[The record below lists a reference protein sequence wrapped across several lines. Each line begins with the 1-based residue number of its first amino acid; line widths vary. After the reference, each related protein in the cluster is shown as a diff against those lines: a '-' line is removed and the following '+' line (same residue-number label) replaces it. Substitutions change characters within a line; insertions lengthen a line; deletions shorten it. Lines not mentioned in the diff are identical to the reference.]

1 MSKNTVGRIPA
12 MVKVNL
18 STSWHILA
26 SSALYNLQHHQTET
40 HFLKPK
46 GRIYY
51 GWVIVAGLMAVG
63 AVSTGMGG
71 VNLGLFIKP
80 MRDDLGIGTSIF
92 GWAQTAR
99 IIGFAA
105 SGWLIGRLIDKHGGR
120 LLLAGAGVIAGVA
133 MFALAN
139 VQEGW
144 QVILVFFVVGATGI
158 QGGGG
163 SLFMS
168 VPLSNWFMRQRGKAM
183 SVAFIGMP
191 IGIFIFAPLSQLLI
205 DEVGWR
211 DTWLILGGGAA
222 IIIVLVALLIMRR
235 RPEDMGLHIDGV
247 DPAQAAVAPA
257 SGARLPAFVDQ
268 VSWTRHEALR
278 SSTFWRLT
286 AIDGLRMLAMS
297 SVGIFRVP
305 FFIDDKGFDAH
316 IVAFSLSAE
325 AVFAVFV
332 SLPTGWAV
340 DRYQPRY
347 VAAIST
353 VCMIVGFLMT
363 MTAGSIFQVFAATSV
378 FGLGIAS
385 FIICQNSVWPAYFG
399 HANIGSIRGASTPL
413 MLVFSAI
420 GAPLTGMSRD
430 WTGSFVY
437 AWLIGVLC
445 LAIAVALLL
454 ITPRPVRQ
462 PEASHTEPAPTF
474 AS

>member
-1 MSKNTVGRIPA
+1 
-12 MVKVNL
+12 
-18 STSWHILA
+18 
-26 SSALYNLQHHQTET
+26 
-40 HFLKPK
+40 
-46 GRIYY
+46 
-51 GWVIVAGLMAVG
+51 MAVG

-80 MRDDLGIGTSIF
+80 MRDELDIGTSVF

-105 SGWLIGRLIDKHGGR
+105 SGWLIGRLIDKHGAR
-120 LLLAGAGVIAGVA
+120 LLLAFAGIVAGAA

-139 VQEGW
+139 VNEGW
-144 QVILVFFVVGATGI
+144 QIVLVFFVVGATGI

-191 IGIFIFAPLSQLLI
+191 VGIFIFAPLSQLLI

-222 IIIVLVALLIMRR
+222 IVIFLVAVLIVRR

-247 DPAQAAVAPA
+247 EPARTPIAPSLGGHA
-257 SGARLPAFVDQ
+257 IFSDGL
-268 VSWTRHEALR
+268 SWTRKEALR

-325 AVFAVFV
+325 AVFAVLV

-347 VAAIST
+347 VAAVST
-353 VCMIVGFLMT
+353 AMMIVGFLLT
-363 MTAGSIFQVFAATSV
+363 MTASSIFHVFAATSV

-399 HANIGSIRGASTPL
+399 HANIGAIRGASTPL
-413 MLVFSAI
+413 MLVFSAV

-437 AWLIGVLC
+437 AWLIGTFC
-445 LAIAVALLL
+445 LAIAFALLL
-454 ITPRPVRQ
+454 ITPRPARN
-462 PEASHTEPAPTF
+462 PEASRAEPAATF

>member
-1 MSKNTVGRIPA
+1 
-12 MVKVNL
+12 
-18 STSWHILA
+18 
-26 SSALYNLQHHQTET
+26 
-40 HFLKPK
+40 
-46 GRIYY
+46 
-51 GWVIVAGLMAVG
+51 
-63 AVSTGMGG
+63 MGG

-80 MRDDLGIGTSIF
+80 MRDELDIGTSVF

-105 SGWLIGRLIDKHGGR
+105 SGWLIGRLIDKHGAR
-120 LLLAGAGVIAGVA
+120 LLLAGAGVVAGAA

-144 QVILVFFVVGATGI
+144 QIVLVFLVVGATGI

-168 VPLSNWFMRQRGKAM
+168 VPLSNWFLRQRGKAM

-191 IGIFIFAPLSQLLI
+191 IGIFIFSPLSQLLI

-211 DTWLILGGGAA
+211 DTWLILGIGAA
-222 IIIVLVALLIMRR
+222 VVIVLVALLIVRR

-247 DPAQAAVAPA
+247 DPVAPLTA
-257 SGARLPAFVDQ
+257 ATGHRGSFNPAD
-268 VSWTRHEALR
+268 SWTRQEAIR

-305 FFIDDKGFDAH
+305 YFIDDKGFDAH

-325 AVFAVFV
+325 AVFAFFV

-347 VAAIST
+347 VAAVST
-353 VCMIVGFLMT
+353 ACMVVGFLMT
-363 MTAGSIFQVFAATSV
+363 MTASSIFQVFAATSV

-385 FIICQNSVWPAYFG
+385 FIICQNAVWPAYFG
-399 HANIGSIRGASTPL
+399 HANIGAIRGASTPL
-413 MLVFSAI
+413 MLVFSAV

-437 AWLIGVLC
+437 AWLIGTAC
-445 LAIAVALLL
+445 LLIAMALLL
-454 ITPRPVRQ
+454 FTPRPERKTD
-462 PEASHTEPAPTF
+462 AAHAEPAPTF

>member
-1 MSKNTVGRIPA
+1 M
-12 MVKVNL
+12 
-18 STSWHILA
+18 
-26 SSALYNLQHHQTET
+26 
-40 HFLKPK
+40 KPN
-46 GRIYY
+46 GGIYY

-63 AVSTGMGG
+63 AVSSGMGG

-80 MRDDLGIGTSIF
+80 MRDDLDIGTSVF

-105 SGWLIGRLIDKHGGR
+105 SGWLIGRLIDKHGAR
-120 LLLAGAGVIAGVA
+120 LLLAAAGLVAGAA
-133 MFALAN
+133 MIALAN

-144 QVILVFFVVGATGI
+144 QIALVFFVVGATGI

-168 VPLSNWFMRQRGKAM
+168 VPLANWFMRQRGKAM

-191 IGIFIFAPLSQLLI
+191 IGIFIFSPLSQLLI

-211 DTWLILGGGAA
+211 ESWLILGGGAS
-222 IIIVLVALLIMRR
+222 IVIVLVALLIVRR

-247 DPAQAAVAPA
+247 APA
-257 SGARLPAFVDQ
+257 EVTPAVRSASHLPAFVDTT
-268 VSWTRHEALR
+268 SWTRREALG

-286 AIDGLRMLAMS
+286 AVDGLRMLAMS
-297 SVGIFRVP
+297 TVGIFRVP

-325 AVFAVFV
+325 AVFAVLV

-347 VAAIST
+347 VASIST
-353 VCMIVGFLMT
+353 LCMIGGFLLT
-363 MTAGSIFQVFAATSV
+363 MTASSIVHVFAATSV
-378 FGLGIAS
+378 LGIGIAS
-385 FIICQNSVWPAYFG
+385 FIICQNAVWPVYFG
-399 HANIGSIRGASTPL
+399 HANIGAIRGASTPV
-413 MLVFSAI
+413 MLVFSAV

-437 AWLIGVLC
+437 AWICGTL
-445 LAIAVALLL
+445 LLL
-454 ITPRPVRQ
+454 IAFFLLLTTPRPLRKPQ
-462 PEASHTEPAPTF
+462 EAEPESAAALVS
-474 AS
+474 

>member
-1 MSKNTVGRIPA
+1 
-12 MVKVNL
+12 
-18 STSWHILA
+18 
-26 SSALYNLQHHQTET
+26 
-40 HFLKPK
+40 LKPQ
-46 GRIYY
+46 GGLYY

-71 VNLGLFIKP
+71 VNLGLVIKP
-80 MRDDLGIGTSIF
+80 MRDELDIGTSVF

-105 SGWLIGRLIDKHGGR
+105 SGWLLGRLIDKHGAR
-120 LLLAGAGVIAGVA
+120 LLLALAGIIAGAA

-144 QVILVFFVVGATGI
+144 QIVLVFFVVGATGI

-168 VPLSNWFMRQRGKAM
+168 VPLANWFMRQRGKAM
-183 SVAFIGMP
+183 SIAFIGMP
-191 IGIFIFAPLSQLLI
+191 VGIFIFSPLSQLLI

-222 IIIVLVALLIMRR
+222 VVIMLVALLIVRR

-247 DPAQAAVAPA
+247 VPTPAAATATREGHAPVFFNEA
-257 SGARLPAFVDQ
+257 
-268 VSWTRHEALR
+268 SWTRREALR

-286 AIDGLRMLAMS
+286 AVDGLRMLAMS
-297 SVGIFRVP
+297 TVGIFRVP

-325 AVFAVFV
+325 AVFAVLV

-347 VAAIST
+347 VAAAST
-353 VCMIVGFLMT
+353 AIMVAGFLLT
-363 MTAGSIFQVFAATSV
+363 MTASSIVHVFAATSV
-378 FGLGIAS
+378 LGIGIAS

-399 HANIGSIRGASTPL
+399 HANIGAIRGASTPI
-413 MLVFSAI
+413 MLVFAAV

-437 AWLIGVLC
+437 AWLAGTAL
-445 LAIAVALLL
+445 LAVAFALLL
-454 ITPRPVRQ
+454 VTPRPVRK
-462 PEASHTEPAPTF
+462 PEPSSPEPAAAF
-474 AS
+474 VS